1 MQIHTI
7 RMKLFSIL
15 CIFIGIA
22 SCTGSKSQDE
32 YTSIDLVNEIY
43 YPLNYVVAKCEEP
56 LVIDGLDNDS
66 QWENA
71 VYTEYFIDIEGI
83 KKPKYDTRAK
93 MLWDDNYLY
102 VYAKLDEPHI
112 WGNLKQ
118 RDTVIFYN
126 NDFEV
131 FLDPSNTTYNYG
143 EIEVNALNTVWDLT
157 LDKPYRVG
165 GHADNSWDLD
175 SLKTAI
181 NIVGTLNDPSDIDS
195 FWTVEMA
202 IPLKPILELKKSEND
217 VPVNNEQWRINF
229 SRVNWD
235 HDINNGN
242 YSRKKVDGKY
252 LPEYNWVW
260 SPQGVINMHEPEKW
274 GYLQFSD
281 QSKVNDIAFI
291 EDKDL
296 IYKQAAY
303 AFFRLT
309 RYGTLK
315 HLSSEELGNIK
326 KFKAKLSDKVTCS
339 AAFEKTKEG
348 FKYTIELP
356 TTDQL
361 FIIDQ
366 DGWLTFK

>member
-1 MQIHTI
+1 
-7 RMKLFSIL
+7 MKLFITL
-15 CIFIGIA
+15 CILIGLV
-22 SCTGSKSQDE
+22 SCFSPKTQDE
-32 YTSIDLVNEIY
+32 HTSIDLTSEIY
-43 YPLNYVVAKCEEP
+43 YPLNYIVAKCAEP
-56 LVIDGLDNDS
+56 LIIDGLDDDS
-66 QWENA
+66 HWENA
-71 VYTEYFIDIEGI
+71 PYTSLFIDIEGI

-93 MLWDDNYLY
+93 MLWDNDYLY
-102 VYAKLDEPHI
+102 VFAKLNEPHI

-131 FLDPSNTTYNYG
+131 FLDPSLTTYNYG
-143 EIEVNALNTVWDLT
+143 EIEVNVLNTVWDLT

-165 GHADNSWDLD
+165 GSADNSWDLD
-175 SLKTAI
+175 DLKTAI
-181 NIVGTLNDPSDIDS
+181 SIEGTLNDPSDIDS

-202 IPLKPILELKKSEND
+202 IPLKPLLELKKSD
-217 VPVNNEQWRINF
+217 KSTPMNNEQWRINF

-235 HDINNGN
+235 HDITNGN

-281 QSKVNDIAFI
+281 QAIIDDVPFI

-309 RYGTLK
+309 RYGSLK
-315 HLSSEELGNIK
+315 QMSSKKQGYIK
-326 KFKAKLSDKVTCS
+326 QFKSQLSDDVTCM
-339 AAFEKTKEG
+339 ATFEKTKDG
-348 FKYTIELP
+348 FKYTLQHP
-356 TTDQL
+356 TTNQL

-366 DGWLTFK
+366 DGWLTLK